1 MRIALLVTWDYH
13 NTQCQQEGKT
23 MCLLKDNVTEL
34 ESLQVVNT
42 ILVTKAQREMDQH
55 ILYQRVEETEILEFS
70 KIHLELEHITL
81 MPLLRS

>member
-1 MRIALLVTWDYH
+1 
-13 NTQCQQEGKT
+13 

-55 ILYQRVEETEILEFS
+55 ILFQRVGGMEILEFS
-70 KIHLELEHITL
+70 KILLELERITL